1 MTKVLTWNIGCVF
14 PLIYL
19 KSFGINY
26 KGQKIKHQYF
36 QPILNGEL
44 VSKGIGKT
52 NPDIMF
58 LQEIWDPNDL
68 GYIDVLKKYP
78 YQKLL
83 NSWYHKHSVLVAS
96 KTEFSINDIG
106 NFHIIN
112 CGGVNYVPVHLNSF
126 SAIKRLQDIEFL
138 VKSLANIDNVVILGD
153 TNIWS
158 RGSTFLFNKDRLA
171 YKKITNSF
179 VDFSKK
185 LLSTTIV
192 GFGLDKVFGSSGLNI
207 QNINSPR
214 TRGDFM
220 DHYPIIFDLL

>member
-19 KSFGINY
+19 KSFGIIY
-26 KGQKIKHQYF
+26 KKQKIIHQYF
-36 QPILNGEL
+36 QPILNGTL
-44 VSKGIGKT
+44 VSKNIEEM

-68 GYIDVLKKYP
+68 GYIDVLKNYP

-96 KTEFSINDIG
+96 KNEFSIKDIG

-112 CGGVNYVPVHLNSF
+112 CGGVNYIPVHLNSF
-126 SAIKRLQDIEFL
+126 SAQKRLDDADFL
-138 VKSLANIDNVVILGD
+138 VKNLIDINNVVILGD

-158 RGSTFLFNKDRLA
+158 HGSTFLFNKDRLA
-171 YKKITNSF
+171 YKKITKSF

-220 DHYPIIFDLL
+220 DHYPVSFDVL